1 MLHLLRQLRCLV
13 LKNVTSDSQQVTT
26 KCAGELGKFCNC
38 LILLVLDVL

>member
-13 LKNVTSDSQQVTT
+13 LKNVNTRQST
-26 KCAGELGKFCNC
+26 GEFGKFCNC

>member
-13 LKNVTSDSQQVTT
+13 LKNVNIRQQVAT
-26 KCAGELGKFCNC
+26 KCAGEFEKFCNC